1 MRHTLAIALV
11 LGLLG
16 LPLHAQQVDEGRFDV
31 ILRGI
36 PAGQLVFKAE
46 QAGGRYAVAG
56 KVQSTGIVAA
66 LLTFRYDATAR
77 GTVTPNGFRPSFYSQ
92 DTDRRG
98 RKSRAEMS
106 YSAGVPRPPQ
116 ITPPRGRAP
125 YDLDPAT
132 QGGTVDPLTAIFA
145 VLRDQPRESACNT
158 SLTLFDGRRRTQL
171 TLGAPTVQS
180 DGTATCTGDYTRL
193 GGFSPEDLAERSVFP
208 MTLRLQPM
216 ADKLRVT
223 EVRVPTVYGDAVLRR
238 R

>member
-1 MRHTLAIALV
+1 MRHTLAIAMV
-11 LGLLG
+11 LSLLS

-77 GTVTPNGFRPSFYSQ
+77 GTVTPDGFRPSFYSQ

-98 RKSRAEMS
+98 RKAQSKMA
-106 YSAGVPRPPQ
+106 YSAGVPQPPQ
-116 ITPPRGRAP
+116 ITPPRGPAT

-145 VLRDQPRESACNT
+145 VLRDHPRDSACNI

-171 TLGAPTVQS
+171 TLGAPTLQT
-180 DGTATCTGDYTRL
+180 DGTATCSGDYKRL
-193 GGFSPEDLAERSVFP
+193 GGFSPEDFAERSVFP
-208 MTLRLQPM
+208 MTLKLRPN

-223 EVRVPTVYGDAVLRR
+223 EVLVPTVYGDAVLRR

>member
-11 LGLLG
+11 LSLLG
-16 LPLHAQQVDEGRFDV
+16 LPLHAKMVDEGRFDV

-46 QAGGRYAVAG
+46 QAGGLYAVAG

-77 GTVTPNGFRPSFYSQ
+77 GTVTSKGFRPSFYSQ

-98 RKSRAEMS
+98 RRARAEMS
-106 YSAGVPRPPQ
+106 YRSGVPRPPE
-116 ITPPRGRAP
+116 ITPPRGPAP

-132 QGGTVDPLTAIFA
+132 QGGTIDPLTAIFA
-145 VLRDQPRESACNT
+145 VLRDQPRDSACNT

-171 TLGAPTVQS
+171 TLGAPIVQA
-180 DGTATCTGDYTRL
+180 DGTATCTGNYKRL

-208 MTLRLQPM
+208 MTLKLQPV
-216 ADKLRVT
+216 ADKLRVS